1 MAARARSST
10 LDLSRVRA
18 WWAARQGLLTV
29 DPSQAPATV
38 LARTGWARSVGGVNP
53 YLGLFAR
60 AGGTRA
66 AIDEAAARR
75 EIHELPSARGC
86 TYVVPRADFSLAL
99 KVGQDFGSA
108 SEIATAKKHLGVDER
123 ELERLCVA
131 VLAALKDGPQDPAA
145 LKASLGDAVR
155 SLGEAGKKRGMTTTL
170 PLALGHLQG
179 RGEILRQ
186 PIGGRLDQQRYA
198 YVLWKDSP
206 LPADTRT
213 REEAYV
219 ELARRYFQ
227 WIGAASP
234 AHFQWFS
241 GLGVKAA
248 KAALEP
254 LGLVPVAEESALLAS
269 PADRAALL
277 DFVPPTEPAYR
288 LLAGIDGLF
297 LLRRDMAGLLEAK
310 DAARTFHGDRGPV
323 ELGGLQDLTSHAIVD
338 RGRVIGLWEYDMEAQ
353 AIVWTSFVAPTA
365 GLRAEVARTESFV
378 REELGDARSFSL
390 DSPEKRRPRIEAL
403 RAAKR

>member
-1 MAARARSST
+1 MAGLHRS
-10 LDLSRVRA
+10 LAHV
-18 WWAARQGLLTV
+18 GLQKSAVVHLKAFIRPFS
-29 DPSQAPATV
+29 DH
-38 LARTGWARSVGGVNP
+38 
-53 YLGLFAR
+53 
-60 AGGTRA
+60 
-66 AIDEAAARR
+66 AAARR